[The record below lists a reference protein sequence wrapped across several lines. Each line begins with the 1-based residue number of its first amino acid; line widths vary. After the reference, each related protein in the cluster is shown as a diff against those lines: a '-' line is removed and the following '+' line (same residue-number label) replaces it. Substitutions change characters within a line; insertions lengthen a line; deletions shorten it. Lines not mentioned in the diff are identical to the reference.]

1 MSITQEEIQKIAKN
15 LAKLEPKNEQKLV
28 GSINSILQ
36 YVDLL
41 NEIDTTGVEPTVSV
55 ISKKENSL
63 KNDEEK
69 REILPSDLLKTSPQK
84 VIANQIAVSD
94 IMK

>member
-1 MSITQEEIQKIAKN
+1 MSITQEQIEKIAKN
-15 LAKLEPKNEQKLV
+15 LAKLEPRNEQKLV

-41 NEIDTTGVEPTVSV
+41 GEIDTTGINPTVSV
-55 ISKKENSL
+55 ISKDKTSL

-69 REILPSDLLKTSPQK
+69 REVFPSDLLKSSPQK
-84 VIANQIAVSD
+84 IIANQIAVSD